1 MIGKNRLC
9 ADEGKGEIAE
19 DDCEK
24 FADKTNLGFQ
34 TETDQS
40 FPKGCYQYDDDKV
53 YFNRARVGSKQIE
66 SAPICSGQGKV

>member
-1 MIGKNRLC
+1 MIGKNSLC
-9 ADEGKGEIAE
+9 ADEGRDEIGE

-24 FADKTNLGFQ
+24 FAGFKKLVFQ

-40 FPKGCYQYDDDKV
+40 YPKECYRHKNGKV
-53 YFNRARVGSKQIE
+53 YFNRHRVGSKHSV

>member
-19 DDCEK
+19 DDCKKIADEK
-24 FADKTNLGFQ
+24 KLGFQ
-34 TETDQS
+34 TETHQRL
-40 FPKGCYQYDDDKV
+40 PKGCYQFNHGKV
-53 YFNRARVGSKQIE
+53 YFNRHRVGSRHSL

>member
-1 MIGKNRLC
+1 MIGANRVC
-9 ADEGKGEIAE
+9 ADDGLGEVAE

-24 FADKTNLGFQ
+24 FADKQKLRFRTQTNAN
-34 TETDQS
+34 S
-40 FPKGCYQYDDDKV
+40 PKGCYQYDDDKV